1 MAIDTAANN
10 KRIAKNTLMLYF
22 RMLFSMLVSLYTSRV
37 VLQVLG
43 VEDYGIY
50 NVVGGFVAMF
60 SLLSRSLN
68 VALQRFFAIEI
79 GLGNNQRLASLF
91 CTSINIFIIISVIV
105 VVLGETIGMWFFYHY
120 LNIPDDRFYVA
131 MWVYQIMLI
140 SFIIGIISIPYSTL
154 LMAHE
159 YFNIYAYIS
168 ILEVVFKLCAVI
180 VLPYIPFD
188 KLIIYSVL
196 LLVIS
201 IVIRC
206 IYAAYCSKHFQESK
220 YKIFIDRAL
229 LKEMFSFTSW
239 NFLGSSALLFKEQGV
254 NVIMNIFCGV
264 VVNAARGIAN
274 QVFSAVYSF
283 VYSFITAVNPQINK
297 LYAQNNYSYLYDLI
311 FKTSRF
317 SYYLVFVFLV
327 PIVLET
333 EFILKLWLGII
344 PNYTVPFVQ
353 LLLVNALLDGM
364 SNCLHTLALAVGR
377 IALYQTII
385 GGIMLLNIPAS
396 IILLHYGYNPE
407 WVLLVGCILSVLAW
421 LMRVMMLHYMIQFPW
436 RDYLKSFLPKISL
449 VTISSLL
456 FGIMLKKVFYGEIW
470 SHIIIILS
478 SIIATAFFT
487 ILFGMSRGERQFVMN
502 KIKKLR

>member
-220 YKIFIDRAL
+220 YKIFIDRGL

-317 SYYLVFVFLV
+317 SY
-327 PIVLET
+327 
-333 EFILKLWLGII
+333 
-344 PNYTVPFVQ
+344 
-353 LLLVNALLDGM
+353 
-364 SNCLHTLALAVGR
+364 
-377 IALYQTII
+377 
-385 GGIMLLNIPAS
+385 
-396 IILLHYGYNPE
+396 
-407 WVLLVGCILSVLAW
+407 
-421 LMRVMMLHYMIQFPW
+421 
-436 RDYLKSFLPKISL
+436 
-449 VTISSLL
+449 
-456 FGIMLKKVFYGEIW
+456 
-470 SHIIIILS
+470 
-478 SIIATAFFT
+478 
-487 ILFGMSRGERQFVMN
+487 
-502 KIKKLR
+502 